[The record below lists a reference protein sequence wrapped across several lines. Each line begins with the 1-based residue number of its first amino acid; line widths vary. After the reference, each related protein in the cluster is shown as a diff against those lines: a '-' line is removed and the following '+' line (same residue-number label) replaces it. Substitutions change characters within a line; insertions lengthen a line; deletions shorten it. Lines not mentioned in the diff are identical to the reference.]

1 MGLMVRQ
8 APCRWR
14 RAVRPAERSGN
25 GVRIK
30 QLSAGGYDAS
40 TRILT
45 LEGKTVTGGDVTV
58 SIDMQDIA
66 QFAEIFASL
75 VSKSGALP
83 ALFASGL
90 SFSIHDDEDG
100 HALLCSFDLSTGG
113 RLRVLLPIP
122 STAPERMAAIEAHL
136 TEAMKDMQAGEA
148 PTIQ

>member
-1 MGLMVRQ
+1 MMVRPG
-8 APCRWR
+8 AVPIKASHSAR
-14 RAVRPAERSGN
+14 RKRVGY
-25 GVRIK
+25 GMRIK

-40 TRILT
+40 TQILT

-83 ALFASGL
+83 ALFATVL

-136 TEAMKDMQAGEA
+136 TEAMRDMQAGEA